1 MAIKIPVSAQFDAAD
16 LKQQIQMVNDQIR
29 VLASQVG
36 QANKQKFEPINLR
49 SKDDLNAFIK
59 QMQKLLSIQT
69 ELKQTMGKAGQGATN
84 PLMADWSKMYTDQAV
99 RIKKMQSMLQFLGV
113 EFNDQPAAKP
123 KPPAHTPSNPSP
135 TPHSE
140 PQRNNQPP
148 AWQNHL
154 STMLRNAGPVG
165 GSISSALSTG
175 LSGGAGAGLM
185 GLVGGLA
192 ALGVGKIIG
201 AIADKIGQAQDN
213 VIGLDKLYRQVG
225 GIVSFS
231 SLQRGVM
238 STANRLGMTNSDA
251 IALASSYSRS
261 ANIQPGQ
268 NLGTGMLVSGGLA
281 RSYGLD
287 PNSVAGTMGQLS
299 ASRVVNNDQQ
309 LRRMGL
315 LMGEAIGKSGAFAQA
330 GEAMQAISDFAT
342 QQARMS
348 LTAPNVPG
356 YAGAM
361 AGLMS
366 SGIPGMDLQ
375 GSTNLL
381 GRVNANLQRGG
392 AMGDPSRAFMAR
404 MALRNGVNN
413 PMALE
418 VLQSGGAFGTI
429 SSTLGPDSLYGQRF
443 GGNYQGDQTLLDMTR
458 QGIHRAYGYGP
469 DSVVA
474 LSRHLGVGIN
484 DALALDQMS
493 SADMSG
499 VSNRLSR
506 LKLDPS
512 SVNATSYAALGQIQ
526 SGKGLEV
533 MGNEYLKRGGLDAG
547 ERQRLTDALKD
558 TDPDK
563 LKDILTQVAATHG
576 PAKTEGSEIR
586 DNVAKLNN
594 QFEDYARRALPALD
608 VMRMALVKMTGG
620 SEDSL
625 RRDYERGMRL
635 DTQQQARRK
644 YGWRIDAYGEEMKA
658 LQNKGVGL
666 QTMGPDGDRYRA
678 LKRQQQLMRQ
688 QQLNFVEQGNTN
700 AHAAAYGPQTAAEA
714 ALDSSYIS
722 SPSAAAAGSGAAG
735 NWAGNNVGNVKDVN
749 GNWRRFSTQRDGIAA
764 SAGQLLRYST
774 GKFKGGR
781 KRTLREI
788 VSTYASGDPEVPRY
802 IQQASEWTG
811 YGPDQPLDL
820 TDQDTLLNVT
830 RAILRKEN
838 VRNASIPQ
846 SEVKAGVNMALNN
859 QNNYKIAPETM
870 PAGQRGGK
878 IDISDANI
886 NVNLQYPDG
895 RTQTQSVQVKSSFT
909 QPRSFASR

>member
-29 VLASQVG
+29 ILASQVG
-36 QANKQKFEPINLR
+36 QANKQKFEPINIK

-59 QMQKLLSIQT
+59 QMQRLLSIQT
-69 ELKQTMGKAGQGATN
+69 ELKQTMSKTGQGATN

-113 EFNDQPAAKP
+113 EFNDQPAPKP
-123 KPPAHTPSNPSP
+123 KLPAPTPSNPSP
-135 TPHSE
+135 APHSR
-140 PQRNNQPP
+140 PQNNNQPP

-165 GSISSALSTG
+165 GTISGAMNAG

-201 AIADKIGQAQDN
+201 AVADKIGQAQDN

-238 STANRLGMTNSDA
+238 STANRLGMTNGDA
-251 IALASSYSRS
+251 IALASTYSRA

-309 LRRMGL
+309 LRHMGL

-381 GRVNANLQRGG
+381 GRINASLQRGG

-404 MALRNGVNN
+404 MALRNGINN

-443 GGNYQGDQTLLDMTR
+443 GGSYHGDQTLLDMTR

-469 DSVVA
+469 DSIVA

-484 DALALDQMS
+484 DALAIDQMS

-499 VSNRLSR
+499 VSDRLRR
-506 LKLDPS
+506 LKINPD

-533 MGNEYLKRGGLDAG
+533 MGNEYLKRGALDAG
-547 ERQRLTDALKD
+547 ERQRLTDALKVKG
-558 TDPDK
+558 TDPEK
-563 LKDILTQVAATHG
+563 LKEVLTQVAATHG

-625 RRDYERGMRL
+625 RRDYEKGMRL

-644 YGWRIDAYGEEMKA
+644 YGWRLDAYQQEMNT
-658 LQNKGVGL
+658 LQDKGVGM
-666 QTMGPDGDRYRA
+666 QTIGPEGDRYRA

-688 QQLNFVEQGNTN
+688 QQLNFVEQGNAN
-700 AHAAAYGPQTAAEA
+700 AHAAAYGPQTAGEA
-714 ALDSSYIS
+714 ALGGNIS

-735 NWAGNNVGNVKDVN
+735 NWAAGNVGNLKDTQ
-749 GNWRRFSTQRDGIAA
+749 GNWRRFPTQQAGIAA

-774 GKFKGGR
+774 GAFKGGR

-788 VSTYASGDPEVPRY
+788 VATYAAGDPEVPRY
-802 IQQASEWTG
+802 IQQASKWTG
-811 YGPDQPLDL
+811 FDPDQELDL
-820 TDQDTLLNVT
+820 RDQDTLKRVT
-830 RAILRKEN
+830 AAVLRKEN
-838 VRNASIPQ
+838 TKNTRLPVSTVEAGINDALRNSFNYSADRGQLNVNGGQMEIV
-846 SEVKAGVNMALNN
+846 VKD
-859 QNNYKIAPETM
+859 
-870 PAGQRGGK
+870 QRG
-878 IDISDANI
+878 
-886 NVNLQYPDG
+886 NVL
-895 RTQTQSVQVKSSFT
+895 QTQQQPVTASF
-909 QPRSFASR
+909 QQSRSWANRNR

>member
-36 QANKQKFEPINLR
+36 QANNQKFEPINVK
-49 SKDDLNAFIK
+49 SKEDLDAFIK
-59 QMQKLLSIQT
+59 QMQKLLKIQT
-69 ELKQTMGKAGQGATN
+69 ELKTTMGKTGQGQTN
-84 PLMADWSKMYTDQAV
+84 PLMADWKKMYGDQAE
-99 RIKKMQSMLQFLGV
+99 RIKKMQNMLQFLGV
-113 EFNDQPAAKP
+113 EFDDQPAPKP
-123 KPPAHTPSNPSP
+123 KPPAPTPSNPSP
-135 TPHSE
+135 APHSR
-140 PQRNNQPP
+140 PQNNNQPP

-165 GSISSALSTG
+165 GTISGAMNAG

-238 STANRLGMTNSDA
+238 STANRLGMTNGDA
-251 IALASSYSRS
+251 IALASTYSRA

-287 PNSVAGTMGQLS
+287 PNSVAGTIGQLS

-404 MALRNGVNN
+404 MALRNGINN

-458 QGIHRAYGYGP
+458 QSIHRAYGYGP

-484 DALALDQMS
+484 DALAIDQMS

-499 VSNRLSR
+499 VSDRLRR
-506 LKLDPS
+506 LKINPD

-533 MGNEYLKRGGLDAG
+533 MGNEYLKRGSLDAG
-547 ERQRLTDALKD
+547 ERQRLTDALRGA
-558 TDPDK
+558 DPQK
-563 LKDILTQVAATHG
+563 LKDVLTEVAATHG
-576 PAKTEGSEIR
+576 PAKTEGSQIR

-625 RRDYERGMRL
+625 RRDYEKGMRL

-644 YGWRIDAYGEEMKA
+644 YGWRLDAYQQEMNT
-658 LQNKGVGL
+658 LQDKGVGM
-666 QTMGPDGDRYRA
+666 QTMGPEGDRYRA

-688 QQLNFVEQGNTN
+688 QQLNFVEQGNAN
-700 AHAAAYGPQTAAEA
+700 AHAAAYGPQTAGEA
-714 ALDSSYIS
+714 ALDSNYIS

-735 NWAGNNVGNVKDVN
+735 NWAGGNVGNLKDVN
-749 GNWRRFSTQRDGIAA
+749 GNWRRFPSQQAGIAA

-774 GKFKGGR
+774 GAFKGGR

-788 VSTYASGDPEVPRY
+788 VATYAAGDPEVPRY
-802 IQQASEWTG
+802 IQQASKWTG
-811 YGPDQPLDL
+811 FDPDQELDL
-820 TDQDTLLNVT
+820 RDQDTLKRVT
-830 RAILRKEN
+830 AAVLRKEN
-838 VRNASIPQ
+838 TKNTRLPVSTVEAGINDALRNSFNYSADRGQLNVNGGQMEIV
-846 SEVKAGVNMALNN
+846 VKD
-859 QNNYKIAPETM
+859 
-870 PAGQRGGK
+870 QRG
-878 IDISDANI
+878 
-886 NVNLQYPDG
+886 NVL
-895 RTQTQSVQVKSSFT
+895 QTQQQPVTASF
-909 QPRSFASR
+909 QQSRSWANRNR

>member
-36 QANKQKFEPINLR
+36 QANKQKFEPINVK
-49 SKDDLNAFIK
+49 SKEDLDAFIK
-59 QMQKLLSIQT
+59 QMQKLLKVQT
-69 ELKQTMGKAGQGATN
+69 ELKQTMGKTGQGSTN
-84 PLMADWSKMYTDQAV
+84 PLMADWKKMYSDQAT
-99 RIKKMQSMLQFLGV
+99 RIQKMQSMLQFLGV
-113 EFNDQPAAKP
+113 EFNDQPAPKP
-123 KPPAHTPSNPSP
+123 KLPAPTPSNPSP
-135 TPHSE
+135 APHSR
-140 PQRNNQPP
+140 PQNNNQPP

-165 GSISSALSTG
+165 GTISGAMNAG

-201 AIADKIGQAQDN
+201 AVADKIGQAQDN

-238 STANRLGMTNSDA
+238 STANRLGMTNGDA
-251 IALASSYSRS
+251 IALASTYSRA

-381 GRVNANLQRGG
+381 GRINASLQRGG

-404 MALRNGVNN
+404 MALRNGINN

-443 GGNYQGDQTLLDMTR
+443 GGSYHGDQTLLDMTR

-469 DSVVA
+469 DSIVA

-484 DALALDQMS
+484 DALAIDQMS

-499 VSNRLSR
+499 VSDRLRR
-506 LKLDPS
+506 LKINPD

-533 MGNEYLKRGGLDAG
+533 MGNEYLKRGSLDAG
-547 ERQRLTDALKD
+547 ERQRLTDALRGA
-558 TDPDK
+558 DPQK
-563 LKDILTQVAATHG
+563 LKDVLTEVAATHG

-625 RRDYERGMRL
+625 RRDYEKGMRL

-644 YGWRIDAYGEEMKA
+644 YGWRLDAYQQEMNT
-658 LQNKGVGL
+658 LQDKGVGM
-666 QTMGPDGDRYRA
+666 QTMGPEGDRYRA

-688 QQLNFVEQGNTN
+688 QQLNFVEQGNAN
-700 AHAAAYGPQTAAEA
+700 AHAAAYGPQTAGEA
-714 ALDSSYIS
+714 ALDSNYIS

-735 NWAGNNVGNVKDVN
+735 NWAGGNVGNLKDVN
-749 GNWRRFSTQRDGIAA
+749 GNWRRFPSQQAGIAA

-774 GKFKGGR
+774 GKYQGGR

-788 VSTYASGDPEVPRY
+788 ISTYAPPKENNTALY
-802 IQQASEWTG
+802 IDQASKWTG
-811 YGPDQPLDL
+811 FDPDQELDL
-820 TDQDTLLNVT
+820 RDQSTLMKVT
-830 RAILRKEN
+830 TAVLRKEN
-838 VRNASIPQ
+838 TKNTRLPVSTVEAGINDALRNSFNYSADRGQLNVNGGQMEIV
-846 SEVKAGVNMALNN
+846 VKD
-859 QNNYKIAPETM
+859 
-870 PAGQRGGK
+870 QRG
-878 IDISDANI
+878 
-886 NVNLQYPDG
+886 NVL
-895 RTQTQSVQVKSSFT
+895 QTQQQPVTASF
-909 QPRSFASR
+909 QQSRSWANRNR

>member
-29 VLASQVG
+29 ILASQVG
-36 QANKQKFEPINLR
+36 QANKQKFEPINVK
-49 SKDDLNAFIK
+49 SKEDLDAFIK
-59 QMQKLLSIQT
+59 QMQKLLKVQT
-69 ELKQTMGKAGQGATN
+69 ELRTTMGKTGQGASN
-84 PLMADWSKMYTDQAV
+84 PLMADWKKMYGDQAE
-99 RIKKMQSMLQFLGV
+99 RIKKMQAMLNFLGV
-113 EFNDQPAAKP
+113 EFDDAPKPKP
-123 KPPAHTPSNPSP
+123 KPPAPTPSNPSP
-135 TPHSE
+135 A
-140 PQRNNQPP
+140 PQGGPQNNNQPSV
-148 AWQNHL
+148 WQNHL

-165 GSISSALSTG
+165 GTISGAMNAG

-201 AIADKIGQAQDN
+201 AVADKIGQAQDN
-213 VIGLDKLYRQVG
+213 VIGLDKLYRQMG

-238 STANRLGMTNSDA
+238 SSANNLGMTNGDA
-251 IALASSYSRS
+251 IALASTYSRA

-381 GRVNANLQRGG
+381 SRINANLQRGG

-404 MALRNGVNN
+404 MALRNGINN

-443 GGNYQGDQTLLDMTR
+443 GGNHHGDQTLLDMTR

-469 DSVVA
+469 DSIVA

-484 DALALDQMS
+484 DALAIDQMS

-499 VSNRLSR
+499 VSSRLSR
-506 LKLDPS
+506 LKINPDG
-512 SVNATSYAALGQIQ
+512 VNATSYAALGQIQ
-526 SGKGLEV
+526 SGKGLEA

-547 ERQRLTDALKD
+547 ERQRLTDALKG
-558 TDPDK
+558 TDPEK
-563 LKDILTQVAATHG
+563 LKDVLTQVATVHG

-625 RRDYERGMRL
+625 RRDYEKGMRL

-644 YGWRIDAYGEEMKA
+644 YGWRLDAYQQEMNT
-658 LQNKGVGL
+658 LQDKGVGM
-666 QTMGPDGDRYRA
+666 QTAGPEGDRYRA

-688 QQLNFVEQGNTN
+688 QQLNFVEQGNAN
-700 AHAAAYGPQTAAEA
+700 AHATAYGPQTAGEV
-714 ALDSSYIS
+714 ALGGNIS

-735 NWAGNNVGNVKDVN
+735 NWAGNNVGNVKDAN
-749 GNWRRFSTQRDGIAA
+749 GNWRRFPTQQAGIAA

-774 GKFKGGR
+774 GKYQGGR

-788 VSTYASGDPEVPRY
+788 ISTYASGDPEVPRY
-802 IQQASEWTG
+802 IRQASEWTG
-811 YGPDQPLDL
+811 YDPDQQLDL
-820 TDQDTLLNVT
+820 TDQNTLLNVT

-838 VRNASIPQ
+838 VKNSSIPQ
-846 SEVKAGVNMALNN
+846 SVVNSGVSMALNN

-870 PAGQRGGK
+870 PAGSSGGK

-895 RTQTQSVQVKSSFT
+895 RTQTQSVPVKSSFT

>member
-29 VLASQVG
+29 ILASQVG
-36 QANKQKFEPINLR
+36 QANNQKFEPINVK
-49 SKDDLNAFIK
+49 SKEDLDAFIK
-59 QMQKLLSIQT
+59 QMQKLLKVQT
-69 ELKQTMGKAGQGATN
+69 ELRTTMGKTGQGASN
-84 PLMADWSKMYTDQAV
+84 PLMADWKKMYGDQAE
-99 RIKKMQSMLQFLGV
+99 RIKKMQAMLNFLGV
-113 EFNDQPAAKP
+113 EFDDAPKPKP
-123 KPPAHTPSNPSP
+123 KPPAPTPSNPSP
-135 TPHSE
+135 A
-140 PQRNNQPP
+140 PQGGPQNNNQPSV
-148 AWQNHL
+148 WQNHL

-165 GSISSALSTG
+165 GTISGAMNAG

-201 AIADKIGQAQDN
+201 AVADKIGQAQDN
-213 VIGLDKLYRQVG
+213 VIGLDKLYRQMG

-238 STANRLGMTNSDA
+238 STANNLGMTNGDA
-251 IALASSYSRS
+251 IALASTYSRA

-342 QQARMS
+342 QQARAS

-381 GRVNANLQRGG
+381 SRINANLQRGG

-404 MALRNGVNN
+404 MALRNGINN

-443 GGNYQGDQTLLDMTR
+443 GGNHHGDQTLLDMTR

-469 DSVVA
+469 DSIVA

-484 DALALDQMS
+484 DALAIDQMS

-499 VSNRLSR
+499 VSSRLSR
-506 LKLDPS
+506 LKINPDG
-512 SVNATSYAALGQIQ
+512 VNATSYAALGQIQ
-526 SGKGLEV
+526 SGKGLEA

-547 ERQRLTDALKD
+547 ERQRLTDALKG
-558 TDPDK
+558 TDPEK
-563 LKDILTQVAATHG
+563 LKDVLTQVATVHG

-625 RRDYERGMRL
+625 RRDYEKGMRL

-644 YGWRIDAYGEEMKA
+644 YGWRLDAYQQEMNT
-658 LQNKGVGL
+658 LQDKGVGM
-666 QTMGPDGDRYRA
+666 QTAGPEGNRYRA

-688 QQLNFVEQGNTN
+688 QQLNFVEQGNAN
-700 AHAAAYGPQTAAEA
+700 AHATAYGPQTAGEV
-714 ALDSSYIS
+714 ALGGNIS

-735 NWAGNNVGNVKDVN
+735 NWAGNNVGNVKDAN
-749 GNWRRFSTQRDGIAA
+749 GNWRRFPTQQAGIAA

-774 GKFKGGR
+774 GKYQGGR

-788 VSTYASGDPEVPRY
+788 ISTYASGDPEVPRY
-802 IQQASEWTG
+802 IRQASEWTG
-811 YGPDQPLDL
+811 YDPDQQLDL
-820 TDQDTLLNVT
+820 TDQNTLLNVT

-838 VRNASIPQ
+838 VKNSSIPQ
-846 SEVKAGVNMALNN
+846 SVVNSGVSMALNN

-895 RTQTQSVQVKSSFT
+895 RTQTQSVPVKSSFT

>member
-69 ELKQTMGKAGQGATN
+69 ELKQTMGKTGQGATN

-113 EFNDQPAAKP
+113 EFNDQPAPKP
-123 KPPAHTPSNPSP
+123 KSPAPTPSNPSP
-135 TPHSE
+135 APHSR
-140 PQRNNQPP
+140 PQNNNQPP

-165 GSISSALSTG
+165 GTISSAMNAG

-238 STANRLGMTNSDA
+238 STANRLGMTNGDA
-251 IALASSYSRS
+251 IALASTYSRA

-287 PNSVAGTMGQLS
+287 PNSVAGTIGQLS

-381 GRVNANLQRGG
+381 GRINASLQRGG

-404 MALRNGVNN
+404 MALRNGINN

-458 QGIHRAYGYGP
+458 QSIHRAYGYGP

-484 DALALDQMS
+484 DALAIDQMS

-499 VSNRLSR
+499 VSDRLRR
-506 LKLDPS
+506 LKINPD

-526 SGKGLEV
+526 SGKGLEI
-533 MGNEYLKRGGLDAG
+533 MGNEYLKRGSLDAG
-547 ERQRLTDALKD
+547 ERQRLTDALKG
-558 TDPDK
+558 TDPEK
-563 LKDILTQVAATHG
+563 LKDVLTQVAATHG

-625 RRDYERGMRL
+625 RRDYEKGMRL

-644 YGWRIDAYGEEMKA
+644 YGWRLDAYQQEMNT
-658 LQNKGVGL
+658 LQEKGVGM

-678 LKRQQQLMRQ
+678 LKRQQHLMRQ
-688 QQLNFVEQGNTN
+688 QQLNFVEQGNAN
-700 AHAAAYGPQTAAEA
+700 AHAAAYGPQTAGEA
-714 ALDSSYIS
+714 ALDSNYIS

-749 GNWRRFSTQRDGIAA
+749 GNWRRFPSQQAGVAA

-774 GKFKGGR
+774 GAFKGGR

-802 IQQASEWTG
+802 IRQASEWTG
-811 YGPDQPLDL
+811 YGPDQQLDL
-820 TDQDTLLNVT
+820 TDQNTLLNVT

-838 VRNASIPQ
+838 VKNASIPQ
-846 SEVKAGVNMALNN
+846 SVVTEGVNMALNN

-895 RTQTQSVQVKSSFT
+895 RTQTQSVPVKSSFT

>member
-36 QANKQKFEPINLR
+36 QANKQKFEPINVK
-49 SKDDLNAFIK
+49 SKEDLNAFIK

-69 ELKQTMGKAGQGATN
+69 ELKQTMSKTGQGATN

-113 EFNDQPAAKP
+113 EFNDLPAPKP
-123 KPPAHTPSNPSP
+123 KPPAPTPSNPSP
-135 TPHSE
+135 APHSR
-140 PQRNNQPP
+140 PQNNNQPP

-165 GSISSALSTG
+165 GTISGAMNAG

-238 STANRLGMTNSDA
+238 STANRLGMTNGDA
-251 IALASSYSRS
+251 IALASTYSRA

-287 PNSVAGTMGQLS
+287 PNSVAGTIGQLS

-404 MALRNGVNN
+404 MALRNGINN

-458 QGIHRAYGYGP
+458 QSIHRAYGYGP

-499 VSNRLSR
+499 VSDRLRR
-506 LKLDPS
+506 LKINPD

-533 MGNEYLKRGGLDAG
+533 MGNEYLKRGSLDAG
-547 ERQRLTDALKD
+547 ERQRLTDALRGA
-558 TDPDK
+558 DPQK
-563 LKDILTQVAATHG
+563 LKDVLTEVAATHG

-625 RRDYERGMRL
+625 RRDYEKGMRL

-644 YGWRIDAYGEEMKA
+644 YGWRLDAYQQEMNT
-658 LQNKGVGL
+658 LQDKGVGM
-666 QTMGPDGDRYRA
+666 QTMGPEGDRYRA

-688 QQLNFVEQGNTN
+688 QQLNFVEQGNAN
-700 AHAAAYGPQTAAEA
+700 AHAAAYGPQTAGEA
-714 ALDSSYIS
+714 ALDSNYIS

-735 NWAGNNVGNVKDVN
+735 NWAGGNVGNLKDVN
-749 GNWRRFSTQRDGIAA
+749 GNWRRFPSQQAGIAA

-774 GKFKGGR
+774 GKYQGGR

-788 VSTYASGDPEVPRY
+788 ISTYAPPKENNTALY
-802 IQQASEWTG
+802 IDQASKWTG
-811 YGPDQPLDL
+811 FDPDQELDL
-820 TDQDTLLNVT
+820 RDQSTLMKVT
-830 RAILRKEN
+830 AAVLRKEN
-838 VRNASIPQ
+838 PNNTRLPVSTVEAGINDALRNNFNYSSDRGQLNVNGGRMEIV
-846 SEVKAGVNMALNN
+846 VKD
-859 QNNYKIAPETM
+859 
-870 PAGQRGGK
+870 QRG
-878 IDISDANI
+878 
-886 NVNLQYPDG
+886 NVL
-895 RTQTQSVQVKSSFT
+895 QTQQQPVTASF
-909 QPRSFASR
+909 QQSRSWANRNR

>member
-29 VLASQVG
+29 ILASQVG
-36 QANKQKFEPINLR
+36 QANNQKFEPINVK
-49 SKDDLNAFIK
+49 SKEDLDAFIK
-59 QMQKLLSIQT
+59 QMQKLLKVQT
-69 ELKQTMGKAGQGATN
+69 ELRTTMGKTGQGASN
-84 PLMADWSKMYTDQAV
+84 PLMADWKKMYGDQAE
-99 RIKKMQSMLQFLGV
+99 RIKKMQAMLNFLGV
-113 EFNDQPAAKP
+113 EFDDAPKPKP
-123 KPPAHTPSNPSP
+123 KPPAPTPSNPSP
-135 TPHSE
+135 A
-140 PQRNNQPP
+140 PQGGPQNNNQSSV
-148 AWQNHL
+148 WKNHL

-165 GSISSALSTG
+165 GTISGAMNAG

-201 AIADKIGQAQDN
+201 AVADKIGQAQDN
-213 VIGLDKLYRQVG
+213 VIGLDKLYRQMG

-238 STANRLGMTNSDA
+238 STANNLGMTNGDA
-251 IALASSYSRS
+251 IALASTYSRA

-342 QQARMS
+342 QQARAS

-381 GRVNANLQRGG
+381 SRINANLQRGG

-404 MALRNGVNN
+404 MALRNGINN

-443 GGNYQGDQTLLDMTR
+443 GGNHHGDQTLLDMTR

-469 DSVVA
+469 DSIVA

-484 DALALDQMS
+484 DALAIDQMS

-499 VSNRLSR
+499 VSSRLSR
-506 LKLDPS
+506 LKINPDG
-512 SVNATSYAALGQIQ
+512 VNATSYAALGQIQ
-526 SGKGLEV
+526 SGKGLEA

-547 ERQRLTDALKD
+547 ERQRLTDALKG
-558 TDPDK
+558 TDPEK
-563 LKDILTQVAATHG
+563 LKDVLTQVATVHG

-625 RRDYERGMRL
+625 RRDYEKGMRL

-644 YGWRIDAYGEEMKA
+644 YGWRLDAYQQEMNT
-658 LQNKGVGL
+658 LQDKGVGM
-666 QTMGPDGDRYRA
+666 QTAGPEGDRYRA

-688 QQLNFVEQGNTN
+688 QQLNFVEQGNAN
-700 AHAAAYGPQTAAEA
+700 AHATAYGPQTAGEV
-714 ALDSSYIS
+714 ALGGNIS

-735 NWAGNNVGNVKDVN
+735 NWAGNNVGNVKDAN
-749 GNWRRFSTQRDGIAA
+749 GNWRRFPTQQAGIAA

-774 GKFKGGR
+774 GKYQGGR

-788 VSTYASGDPEVPRY
+788 ISTYASGDPEVPRY
-802 IQQASEWTG
+802 IRQASEWTG
-811 YGPDQPLDL
+811 YDPDQQLDL
-820 TDQDTLLNVT
+820 TDQNTLLNVT

-838 VRNASIPQ
+838 VKNSSIPQ
-846 SEVKAGVNMALNN
+846 SVVNSGVSMALNN

-895 RTQTQSVQVKSSFT
+895 RTQTQSVPVKSSFT

>member
-36 QANKQKFEPINLR
+36 QANKQKFEPINVK
-49 SKDDLNAFIK
+49 SKEDLDAFIK
-59 QMQKLLSIQT
+59 QMQKLLKVQT
-69 ELKQTMGKAGQGATN
+69 ELKTTMGKTGQGQSN
-84 PLMADWSKMYTDQAV
+84 PLMADWKKMYGDQAE
-99 RIKKMQSMLQFLGV
+99 RIKKMQAMLQFLGV
-113 EFNDQPAAKP
+113 EFDDAPKPKP
-123 KPPAHTPSNPSP
+123 KPPAPTPSNPSP
-135 TPHSE
+135 A
-140 PQRNNQPP
+140 PQSGPQNNNQPP

-165 GSISSALSTG
+165 GTISGAMNAG

-201 AIADKIGQAQDN
+201 AVADKIGQAQDN

-238 STANRLGMTNSDA
+238 STANRLGMTNGDA
-251 IALASSYSRS
+251 IALASTYSRA

-381 GRVNANLQRGG
+381 GRINASLQRGG

-404 MALRNGVNN
+404 MALRNGINN

-443 GGNYQGDQTLLDMTR
+443 GGSYHGDQTLLDMTR
-458 QGIHRAYGYGP
+458 QSIHRAYGYGP
-469 DSVVA
+469 DSIVA

-484 DALALDQMS
+484 DALAIDQMS

-499 VSNRLSR
+499 VSDRLRR
-506 LKLDPS
+506 LKINPD

-533 MGNEYLKRGGLDAG
+533 MGNEYLKRGALDAG
-547 ERQRLTDALKD
+547 ERQRLTDALRGA
-558 TDPDK
+558 DPQK
-563 LKDILTQVAATHG
+563 LKDVLTEVASKHG
-576 PAKTEGSEIR
+576 GTTTEGSQIR
-586 DNVAKLNN
+586 DNIAKLNN
-594 QFEDYARRALPALD
+594 TLEDYSKRALPALD
-608 VMRMALVKMTGG
+608 MMRMALVKMTGG

-625 RRDYERGMRL
+625 RRDYEKGMRL

-644 YGWRIDAYGEEMKA
+644 YGWRLDAYQQEMNT
-658 LQNKGVGL
+658 LQDKGVGM
-666 QTMGPDGDRYRA
+666 QTMGPEGDRYRA

-688 QQLNFVEQGNTN
+688 QQLNFVEQGNAN
-700 AHAAAYGPQTAAEA
+700 AHAAAYGPQTAGEA
-714 ALDSSYIS
+714 ALDSNYIS

-735 NWAGNNVGNVKDVN
+735 NWAGGNVGNLKDVN
-749 GNWRRFSTQRDGIAA
+749 GNWRRFPSQQAGIAA

-774 GKFKGGR
+774 GAFKGGR

-788 VSTYASGDPEVPRY
+788 VSTYAAGDSEVPRY
-802 IQQASEWTG
+802 IQQASKWTG
-811 YGPDQPLDL
+811 FDPDQELDL
-820 TDQDTLLNVT
+820 RDQDTLKRVT
-830 RAILRKEN
+830 AAVLRKEN
-838 VRNASIPQ
+838 TKNTRLPVSTVEAGINDALRNSFNYSADRGQLNVNGGQMEIV
-846 SEVKAGVNMALNN
+846 VKD
-859 QNNYKIAPETM
+859 
-870 PAGQRGGK
+870 QRG
-878 IDISDANI
+878 
-886 NVNLQYPDG
+886 NVL
-895 RTQTQSVQVKSSFT
+895 QTQQQPVTASF
-909 QPRSFASR
+909 QQSRSWANRNR

>member
-36 QANKQKFEPINLR
+36 QANNQKFEPINVK
-49 SKDDLNAFIK
+49 SKEDLDAFIK
-59 QMQKLLSIQT
+59 QMQKLLKIQT
-69 ELKQTMGKAGQGATN
+69 ELKTTMGKTGQGQTN
-84 PLMADWSKMYTDQAV
+84 PLMADWKKMYGDQAE
-99 RIKKMQSMLQFLGV
+99 RIKKMQNMLQFLGV
-113 EFNDQPAAKP
+113 EFDDQPAPKP
-123 KPPAHTPSNPSP
+123 KPPAPTPSNPSP
-135 TPHSE
+135 APHSR
-140 PQRNNQPP
+140 PQNNNQPP

-165 GSISSALSTG
+165 GTISGAMNAG

-238 STANRLGMTNSDA
+238 STANRLGMTNGDA
-251 IALASSYSRS
+251 IALASTYSRA

-287 PNSVAGTMGQLS
+287 PNSVAGTIGQLS

-404 MALRNGVNN
+404 MALRNGINN

-458 QGIHRAYGYGP
+458 QSIHRAYGYGP

-484 DALALDQMS
+484 DALAIDQMS

-499 VSNRLSR
+499 VSDRLRR
-506 LKLDPS
+506 LKINPD

-533 MGNEYLKRGGLDAG
+533 MGNEYLKRGSLDAG
-547 ERQRLTDALKD
+547 ERQRLTDALRGA
-558 TDPDK
+558 DPQK
-563 LKDILTQVAATHG
+563 LKDVLTEVAATHG

-625 RRDYERGMRL
+625 RRDYEKGMRL

-644 YGWRIDAYGEEMKA
+644 YGWRLDAYQQEMNT
-658 LQNKGVGL
+658 LQDKGVGM

-678 LKRQQQLMRQ
+678 LKRQQHLMRQ
-688 QQLNFVEQGNTN
+688 QQLNFVEEGNAN
-700 AHAAAYGPQTAAEA
+700 AHAAAYGPQTAGEA
-714 ALDSSYIS
+714 ALDSNYIS

-749 GNWRRFSTQRDGIAA
+749 GNWRRFPSQQAGVAA

-774 GKFKGGR
+774 GAFKGGR

-788 VSTYASGDPEVPRY
+788 VATYAAGDPEVPRY
-802 IQQASEWTG
+802 IQQASKWTG
-811 YGPDQPLDL
+811 FDPDQELDL
-820 TDQDTLLNVT
+820 RDQDTLKRVT
-830 RAILRKEN
+830 AAVLRKEN
-838 VRNASIPQ
+838 TKNTRLPVSTVEAGINDALRNSFNYSADRGQLNVNGGQMEIV
-846 SEVKAGVNMALNN
+846 VKD
-859 QNNYKIAPETM
+859 
-870 PAGQRGGK
+870 QRG
-878 IDISDANI
+878 
-886 NVNLQYPDG
+886 NVL
-895 RTQTQSVQVKSSFT
+895 QTQQQPVTASF
-909 QPRSFASR
+909 QQSRSWANRNR

>member
-29 VLASQVG
+29 ILASQVG
-36 QANKQKFEPINLR
+36 QANKQKFEPINVK

-59 QMQKLLSIQT
+59 QMQKLLKVQT
-69 ELKQTMGKAGQGATN
+69 ELKQTMGKTGQGSTN
-84 PLMADWSKMYTDQAV
+84 PLMADWKKMYSDQAT
-99 RIKKMQSMLQFLGV
+99 RIQKMQSMLQFLGV
-113 EFNDQPAAKP
+113 EFNDQPAPKP
-123 KPPAHTPSNPSP
+123 KLPAPTPSNPSP
-135 TPHSE
+135 APHSR
-140 PQRNNQPP
+140 PQNNNQPP

-165 GSISSALSTG
+165 GTISGAMNAG

-201 AIADKIGQAQDN
+201 AVADKIGQAQDN

-238 STANRLGMTNSDA
+238 STANRLGMTNGDA
-251 IALASSYSRS
+251 IALASTYSRA

-381 GRVNANLQRGG
+381 GRINASLQRGG

-404 MALRNGVNN
+404 MALRNGINN

-443 GGNYQGDQTLLDMTR
+443 GGSYHGDQTLLDMTR

-469 DSVVA
+469 DSIVA

-484 DALALDQMS
+484 DALAIDQMS

-499 VSNRLSR
+499 VSDRLRR
-506 LKLDPS
+506 LKINPD

-526 SGKGLEV
+526 SGKGLEA

-547 ERQRLTDALKD
+547 ERQRLTDALIKG
-558 TDPDK
+558 DPEK
-563 LKDILTQVAATHG
+563 LKDVLTQVATVHG

-625 RRDYERGMRL
+625 RRDYEKGMRL

-644 YGWRIDAYGEEMKA
+644 YGWRLDAYQQEMNT
-658 LQNKGVGL
+658 LQDKGVGM

-678 LKRQQQLMRQ
+678 LKRQQHLMRQ
-688 QQLNFVEQGNTN
+688 QQLNFVEQGNAN
-700 AHAAAYGPQTAAEA
+700 AHAAAYGPQTAGEA
-714 ALDSSYIS
+714 ALDSNYIS

-735 NWAGNNVGNVKDVN
+735 NWAGGNVGNLKDVN
-749 GNWRRFSTQRDGIAA
+749 GNWRRFPSQQAGIAA

-774 GKFKGGR
+774 GKYQGGR

-788 VSTYASGDPEVPRY
+788 ISTYAPPKENNTALY
-802 IQQASEWTG
+802 IDQASKWTG
-811 YGPDQPLDL
+811 FDPDQELDL
-820 TDQDTLLNVT
+820 RDQSTLMKVT
-830 RAILRKEN
+830 AAVLRKEN
-838 VRNASIPQ
+838 TKNTRLPVSTVEAGINDALRNSFNYSADRGQLNVNGGQMEIV
-846 SEVKAGVNMALNN
+846 VKD
-859 QNNYKIAPETM
+859 
-870 PAGQRGGK
+870 QRG
-878 IDISDANI
+878 
-886 NVNLQYPDG
+886 NVL
-895 RTQTQSVQVKSSFT
+895 QTQQQPVTASF
-909 QPRSFASR
+909 QQSRSWANRNR

>member
-29 VLASQVG
+29 ILASQVG

-49 SKDDLNAFIK
+49 SKEDLDAFIK
-59 QMQKLLSIQT
+59 QMQKLLKVQT
-69 ELKQTMGKAGQGATN
+69 ELKQTMGKTGQGSTN
-84 PLMADWSKMYTDQAV
+84 PLMADWKKMYSDQAT
-99 RIKKMQSMLQFLGV
+99 RIQKMQGMLNFLGV
-113 EFNDQPAAKP
+113 EFDDAPKPKP
-123 KPPAHTPSNPSP
+123 KPPAPTPSNPSP
-135 TPHSE
+135 A
-140 PQRNNQPP
+140 PQGGPQNNNQSSV
-148 AWQNHL
+148 WKNHL

-165 GSISSALSTG
+165 GTISGAMNAG

-201 AIADKIGQAQDN
+201 AVADKIGQAQDN
-213 VIGLDKLYRQVG
+213 VIGLDKLYRQMG

-238 STANRLGMTNSDA
+238 STANRLGMTNGDA
-251 IALASSYSRS
+251 IALASTYSRA

-381 GRVNANLQRGG
+381 GRINASLQRGG

-404 MALRNGVNN
+404 MALRNGINN

-443 GGNYQGDQTLLDMTR
+443 GGSYHGDQTLLDMTR

-469 DSVVA
+469 DSIVA

-484 DALALDQMS
+484 DALAIDQMS

-499 VSNRLSR
+499 VSSRLSR
-506 LKLDPS
+506 LKINPDG
-512 SVNATSYAALGQIQ
+512 VNATSYAALGQIQ

-547 ERQRLTDALKD
+547 ERQRLTDALKG
-558 TDPDK
+558 TDPEK
-563 LKDILTQVAATHG
+563 LKDVLTQVATVHG

-625 RRDYERGMRL
+625 RRDYEKGMRL

-644 YGWRIDAYGEEMKA
+644 YGWRLDAYQQEMNT
-658 LQNKGVGL
+658 LQDKGVGM
-666 QTMGPDGDRYRA
+666 QTMGPEGDRYRA

-688 QQLNFVEQGNTN
+688 QQLNFVEQGNAN
-700 AHAAAYGPQTAAEA
+700 AHAAAYGPQTAGEV
-714 ALDSSYIS
+714 ALGGNIS

-735 NWAGNNVGNVKDVN
+735 NWAGNNVGNVKDAN
-749 GNWRRFSTQRDGIAA
+749 GNWRRFPSQQAGIAA

-774 GKFKGGR
+774 GAFKGGR

-788 VSTYASGDPEVPRY
+788 VATYAAGDQEVPRY
-802 IQQASEWTG
+802 IQQASKWTG
-811 YGPDQPLDL
+811 FDPDQELDL
-820 TDQDTLLNVT
+820 RDQDTLKRVT
-830 RAILRKEN
+830 AAVLRKEN
-838 VRNASIPQ
+838 TKNTRLPVSTVEAGINDALRNSFNYSADRGQLNVNGGQMEIV
-846 SEVKAGVNMALNN
+846 VKD
-859 QNNYKIAPETM
+859 
-870 PAGQRGGK
+870 QRG
-878 IDISDANI
+878 
-886 NVNLQYPDG
+886 NVL
-895 RTQTQSVQVKSSFT
+895 QTQQQPVTASF
-909 QPRSFASR
+909 QQSRSWANRNR